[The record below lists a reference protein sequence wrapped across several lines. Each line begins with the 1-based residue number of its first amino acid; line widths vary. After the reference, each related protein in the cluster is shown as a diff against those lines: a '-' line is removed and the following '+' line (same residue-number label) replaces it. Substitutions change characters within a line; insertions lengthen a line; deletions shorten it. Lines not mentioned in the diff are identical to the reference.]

1 MSDFHELTRD
11 LGKGNAEDRGPNGD
25 SQRDRG
31 MKKKQVGERDVEG
44 DRQTDAKVVAE
55 VEAAKWKW
63 KRSQIQAPPAAAM

>member
-1 MSDFHELTRD
+1 MLRTKAQTEITREIEE
-11 LGKGNAEDRGPNGD
+11 GRWG
-25 SQRDRG
+25 
-31 MKKKQVGERDVEG
+31 VGERDVEG

>member
-31 MKKKQVGERDVEG
+31 RKIGSGRERDVEG
-44 DRQTDAKVVAE
+44 DRQTDAEVVAE